1 MNNLINEVIKYIDFN
16 KRVNNI
22 EYLESIKEIK
32 EAIETLEKDFNK
44 LKNKEV

>member
-1 MNNLINEVIKYIDFN
+1 MNNLIKEIIKYIDFN

-32 EAIETLEKDFNK
+32 EAIETIEKDFNK
-44 LKNKEV
+44 LESKEV